1 MGALDEVPLL
11 QGGPPAKL
19 GNASYVQVMLRCCE
33 EVVRRIENP
42 LAFFLGRFGGAETRA
57 GDALYAKWQARMR
70 LGRLMLLLAS
80 LKKGCGPKCPPHSV
94 CCVFQR
100 NW

>member
-1 MGALDEVPLL
+1 MGALDEVPL
-11 QGGPPAKL
+11 QKGGTPARS

-57 GDALYAKWQARMR
+57 GDDLYAKWQARMW
-70 LGRLMLLLAS
+70 LGRLTLLLAYI
-80 LKKGCGPKCPPHSV
+80 
-94 CCVFQR
+94 
-100 NW
+100 